1 MKIRASGVQIGR
13 HQIGDG
19 VDVPLVVTQH
29 QMKGHENTDHQL
41 KRLAKR
47 DGAVTI
53 RELGHDTA
61 WAWVAQS
68 LGHPKCAS
76 APELLQ
82 AIDFNAI
89 SHAPGV
95 WTPQQ

>member
-1 MKIRASGVQIGR
+1 M
-13 HQIGDG
+13 
-19 VDVPLVVTQH
+19 PLVVTKQE
-29 QMKGHENTDHQL
+29 MKGHENTNRQL

-47 DGAVTI
+47 DGAVTV

-68 LGHPKCAS
+68 LGHSEYAS

-82 AIDFNAI
+82 VIDLEAM
-89 SHAPGV
+89 SHEPVV
-95 WTPQQ
+95 WTPPQ